1 MTDPEK
7 PESNV
12 VAIRWLIHKVEI
24 VMLLPQPVDN
34 LSFTPDQAR
43 DVAGS
48 LLKFAAQTD
57 PPGKKN

>member
-1 MTDPEK
+1 MTDPE
-7 PESNV
+7 PHV
-12 VAIRWLIHKVEI
+12 VAVRWLIHRGEI
-24 VMLLPQPVDN
+24 VMLLPMPMDN

-43 DVAGS
+43 DIAGS